1 MYCVLVYDI
10 SQDEDGQKV
19 LPKIFKTC
27 KKYLHHIQNSVFEGD
42 LSEAQLINLQIELQK
57 ILRMD
62 IDSVIIFKSRNK
74 RWLYK
79 EFWGKED
86 NVTSN
91 IF

>member
-1 MYCVLVYDI
+1 M
-10 SQDEDGQKV
+10 
-19 LPKIFKTC
+19 
-27 KKYLHHIQNSVFEGD
+27 FEGD

-74 RWLYK
+74 RWLDK

-86 NVTSN
+86 NATSN